1 MMEHYGFEGWLV
13 NIENAIDADDID
25 ALKDFLVVLGKS
37 SKQRIPSAQVCVCR
51 QEIYGVFAKDC
62 EAAQVQSLLCL
73 KRVRMAREAFSD
85 AAGLAYTEM

>member
-37 SKQRIPSAQVCVCR
+37 SKQRIPNAQVCVCR
-51 QEIYGVFAKDC
+51 QDLPGGLAKNC
-62 EAAQVQSLLCL
+62 EAAQVSRSC
-73 KRVRMAREAFSD
+73 A
-85 AAGLAYTEM
+85 